1 METIGIIESSVW
13 RFRFRVSLGCFFQGA
28 RGAGTRILR
37 GGGGWFRE
45 ALGDGGWHE
54 LVLKGFKGF
63 L

>member
-37 GGGGWFRE
+37 GGGGGFGRLWVME
-45 ALGDGGWHE
+45 DGMS
-54 LVLKGFKGF
+54 LY
-63 L
+63 